1 VSPSRIVLPK
11 KTKILK
17 DLRRPEAVFD
27 ALLYPFAPHLTT
39 HRFPPKHNANL
50 KTLASEASLSAS
62 LEPSDQRG
70 AENRRSTRVIH
81 AVPITIR
88 GVDALGQKFEEF
100 TSTVTVNCNGC
111 KYESKHYVPKGS
123 TITIEIGARQRGKG
137 SRLFPARVVWVQ
149 RPRTYRE
156 VFHIALEFEVP
167 GNVWD
172 IKSPPKDWFP
182 HPDDEELIIPVY
194 PEEGEP
200 IPVLIASGHLAQE
213 SEAVANMAAT
223 AQAFLAATATAPA
236 PTPSV
241 VSATLDYPSS
251 SPTPTPTP
259 TPMPTPMP
267 TPTNDPELEV
277 ARQIVRSNVEAA
289 MREEVALLRQ
299 LLESKLQESV
309 QEIVKSLSERISERV
324 LNAVVE
330 QTAER
335 TAATVA
341 EARENGEGTTEELDA
356 KILSAAREALNA
368 QGLVPRTS
376 RKRSR
381 KAAK

>member
-1 VSPSRIVLPK
+1 
-11 KTKILK
+11 
-17 DLRRPEAVFD
+17 
-27 ALLYPFAPHLTT
+27 
-39 HRFPPKHNANL
+39 
-50 KTLASEASLSAS
+50 
-62 LEPSDQRG
+62 
-70 AENRRSTRVIH
+70 
-81 AVPITIR
+81 VPVTIR

-123 TITIEIGARQRGKG
+123 TITIEIGARQRGLG

-213 SEAVANMAAT
+213 SQAVANMAAT
-223 AQAFLAATATAPA
+223 AHAFLAPTAPA
-236 PTPSV
+236 PASSNA
-241 VSATLDYPSS
+241 SATLDYPTSS
-251 SPTPTPTP
+251 P
-259 TPMPTPMP
+259 TPMPTPM
-267 TPTNDPELEV
+267 PTNDPELEV
-277 ARQIVRSNVEAA
+277 ARQIVRSNVEEA
-289 MREEVALLRQ
+289 MREEITLLRQ
-299 LLESKLQESV
+299 HLESRLQESV
-309 QEIVKSLSERISERV
+309 QEIVKSLSERIAERV
-324 LNAVVE
+324 LNAVAE

-335 TAATVA
+335 TAAAVA
-341 EARENGEGTTEELDA
+341 EARENEEGTTEELDA
-356 KILSAAREALNA
+356 KILAAAREALSTQVA
-368 QGLVPRTS
+368 AVRPP
-376 RKRSR
+376 RKRPR
-381 KAAK
+381 KPPK